1 MVYSNA
7 PTYYSTLHDSITSLC
22 KTILPFNLKKRCLLS
37 AEQRLSN
44 LRSDNLKWQ
53 EDSFNQMLNLMGLH
67 KEDIIFETEVSAFR
81 THLLDTLLSSC
92 STEQQ
97 DHPLILR
104 DKLKFLQELLFAKF
118 ISEGEYQSAKRAL
131 LQKLAAQGAE
141 IEARDMKQNSE
152 EEWSVIDLKDEQCLI
167 NKENSSSK
175 KKTKHAM
182 KKNVKGATSMFSF
195 VSSYKPGKSS
205 MEKSIFELP
214 TSHMDSTTHSKIS
227 PLKHSKENNNNPL
240 WDDSNKVKRKPFRIL
255 FHKEKKEGNGS
266 GDHNHGHGLKAE
278 EKAGTFVKKQW
289 GFDGFMKLKKN
300 DSDDEAVPL
309 ALNEERTKEVHYDGS
324 STDFSIDDK
333 VFGDKIKKE
342 LSRIQTELRS
352 SNPNLKFSNDQME
365 AISTK
370 LPEDK
375 AELKN
380 YFPKSWC
387 DQHGD
392 GVLDVVKKEF
402 KNHVGEMENV
412 RKDAEFLHENS
423 MGWTTFDEEGENFH
437 PNLFVQQENSLLSS
451 SINPFSY
458 V

>member
-1 MVYSNA
+1 MYSNA

-22 KTILPFNLKKRCLLS
+22 KTILPFNFKKKCLLS

-53 EDSFNQMLNLMGLH
+53 QDSFNQMLNLMGLH
-67 KEDIIFETEVSAFR
+67 KEDIIVETEVLAFR
-81 THLLDTLLSSC
+81 THLLDTLLDSC
-92 STEQQ
+92 SIEQQ

-118 ISEGEYQSAKRAL
+118 ISEGEYHSAKRAL
-131 LQKLAAQGAE
+131 IQKLAAQGAE
-141 IEARDMKQNSE
+141 IEARDMKQNSEDMKQISE

-167 NKENSSSK
+167 NKENSNSKK

-182 KKNVKGATSMFSF
+182 KKNVKGTTSMFSF

-214 TSHMDSTTHSKIS
+214 TSHMDSTTHSRIS
-227 PLKHSKENNNNPL
+227 PL

-255 FHKEKKEGNGS
+255 FHKEKKEGNG
-266 GDHNHGHGLKAE
+266 GDHHNNHGLKAE
-278 EKAGTFVKKQW
+278 EKAGKFVKKQW

-300 DSDDEAVPL
+300 DSDDEAAPL
-309 ALNEERTKEVHYDGS
+309 ALNERLAKEVHYDGS
-324 STDFSIDDK
+324 STEFCIDDK

-402 KNHVGEMENV
+402 KNHVGEMENMH
-412 RKDAEFLHENS
+412 KDAEFLHENS
-423 MGWTTFDEEGENFH
+423 MGWTTFEDEENFH
-437 PNLFVQQENSLLSS
+437 PNLFVQRDNSLHSS